1 MNAADPT
8 ARALLERL
16 FDYAGLFP
24 PAGLGMN
31 ESVRNYLRYRAGPQ
45 AWMLG
50 RLVIPWRRRQEFLDA
65 LTGARMADMDGA
77 DLADGADPAD
87 GPVPVTLLVPLPDGS
102 DARDA
107 FRKEHAEFMTGAAG
121 RVEVGA
127 LEARCDGAGALNQL
141 SDTFHLFVELFPEAE
156 IHVEATESCEVDSLL
171 DALVRERRRIGR
183 GAGKLRTGSVGPDEI
198 PPAEKVVRFIRAC
211 ADRDLP
217 WKATAGLHHPLPA
230 TRALTYEPDSPH
242 GPMYG
247 YIGVILAAARSMDDP
262 GATPTQ
268 LRTLVTDPN
277 LPDLDEFTET
287 SIRAARTHG
296 CLSIGSCSFVEPVD
310 GAESLGL
317 LSHSNAPSR

>member
-31 ESVRNYLRYRAGPQ
+31 ETVRNYLRYRAGPQ

-50 RLVIPWRRRQEFLDA
+50 RLVIPWRRRQEFLDV
-65 LTGARMADMDGA
+65 LTGARTGDMDGA
-77 DLADGADPAD
+77 DLAE

-107 FRKEHAEFMTGAAG
+107 FRQQHTEFVAGAAG

-127 LEARCDGAGALNQL
+127 LEARCDGSAVLDRL
-141 SDTFHLFVELFPEAE
+141 SDTFDLFVELFPEAE
-156 IHVEATESCEVDSLL
+156 IHVEATESCGVDSLL
-171 DALVRERRRIGR
+171 DALVGERRRIGR
-183 GAGKLRTGSVGPDEI
+183 GAGKLRTGSVVPDEI
-198 PPAEKVVRFIRAC
+198 PPADDVVRFIRAC
-211 ADRDLP
+211 ANRDLP

-230 TRALTYEPDSPH
+230 TRALTYEPDSPR
-242 GPMYG
+242 GAMYG
-247 YIGVILAAARSMDDP
+247 YIGVVLAAARSVDDP
-262 GATPTQ
+262 VATPTE
-268 LRTLVTDPN
+268 LRTLVTDPD
-277 LPDLDEFTET
+277 LPDLDGFTET
-287 SIRAARTHG
+287 SIRAARTRG

-317 LSHSNAPSR
+317 LSHSNTPSR

>member
-31 ESVRNYLRYRAGPQ
+31 ETVRNYLRYRAGPQ

-65 LTGARMADMDGA
+65 LTAARTADMAGA
-77 DLADGADPAD
+77 DPGGGADPAE

-102 DARDA
+102 DARDD
-107 FRKEHAEFMTGAAG
+107 FRNQHTEFVTDAAG

-127 LEARCDGAGALNQL
+127 LEARCASAAALDQL
-141 SDTFHLFVELFPEAE
+141 SDTFDLYVELFPEAE
-156 IHVEATESCEVDSLL
+156 IHVEATESCEMESLL
-171 DALVRERRRIGR
+171 DALVGERRRIGR
-183 GAGKLRTGSVGPDEI
+183 GAGKLRTGSVVPDEI
-198 PPAEKVVRFIRAC
+198 PPADDVVRFIRAC
-211 ADRDLP
+211 AERDLP
-217 WKATAGLHHPLPA
+217 WKATAGLHHPLAA
-230 TRALTYEPDSPH
+230 TRALTYEPDSPR

-247 YIGVILAAARSMDDP
+247 YIGVLLAAARSMDDP

-268 LRTLVTDPN
+268 LRTLVTDPD
-277 LPDLDEFTET
+277 LPDLDGFTET
-287 SIRAARTHG
+287 PIRAARTQG

-317 LSHSNAPSR
+317 LSHPNASSR